1 MQALAA
7 FCMRYVLTL
16 LMALVLLRILF
27 IAASQWRRVRRSA
40 DFAAPRIGKLTDA
53 EGREYGLDHDNIL
66 GRSRRCDIVIPDPT
80 VAGVH
85 AQIYQRRKTVY
96 LQPLARDR
104 VYLNGE
110 PVSRRAKLR
119 SGDVVGMGDA
129 ALIVS
134 LYFL

>member
-7 FCMRYVLTL
+7 FCMRYALTI
-16 LMALVLLRILF
+16 LMASALLRILF
-27 IAASQWRRVRRSA
+27 IAASQWRSARRSA
-40 DFAAPRIGKLTDA
+40 DSAASRIGKLTDA
-53 EGREYGLDHDNIL
+53 SGREYGLDPDNIL

-85 AQIYQRRKTVY
+85 AQIYRRRKTVY
-96 LQPLARDR
+96 LQPIIRGR

-110 PVSRRAKLR
+110 PVTRRARLR
-119 SGDVVGMGDA
+119 SGDVVAVGGA

-134 LYFL
+134 LYYL